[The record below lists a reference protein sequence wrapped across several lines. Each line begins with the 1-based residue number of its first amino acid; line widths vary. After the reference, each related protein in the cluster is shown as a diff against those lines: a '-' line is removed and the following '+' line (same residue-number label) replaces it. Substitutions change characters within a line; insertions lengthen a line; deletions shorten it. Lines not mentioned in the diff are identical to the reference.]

1 MCDATTVGQQL
12 SSVSIFVLFFI
23 ELYTE
28 EQWGVPFL
36 LTSLLLLT
44 LAGLLLRLYADVHF
58 SGRNLLFIFI
68 LLYHFSISLYSYF
81 SYSFSILFFSAYRPL
96 TFLSYSKALFSECKK
111 FIDSGGDSIWAIACG
126 EDVSGII

>member
-23 ELYTE
+23 ELYTD
-28 EQWGVPFL
+28 EQWGVPLL

-58 SGRNLLFIFI
+58 SGMY
-68 LLYHFSISLYSYF
+68 LLYYSLFLYFSSISL
-81 SYSFSILFFSAYRPL
+81 
-96 TFLSYSKALFSECKK
+96 FLSISLLFSV
-111 FIDSGGDSIWAIACG
+111 SIIL
-126 EDVSGII
+126 